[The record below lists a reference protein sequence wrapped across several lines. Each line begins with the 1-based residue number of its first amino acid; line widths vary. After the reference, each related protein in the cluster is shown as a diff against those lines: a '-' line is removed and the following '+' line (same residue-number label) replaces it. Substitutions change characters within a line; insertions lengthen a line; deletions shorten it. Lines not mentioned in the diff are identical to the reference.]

1 MLRLS
6 LWSVVTNLSQEQS
19 IYSSHESVHS
29 RGWHVLHTPP
39 SSRAA
44 TANEAQ
50 AIMKSM
56 SPGAAKAF
64 CELLLRGS
72 TFNGRACLFKF
83 NGTTA
88 PFRRAPRRVPVVAA
102 AADHLPSPERLC
114 ERPGLVLLLA
124 ASPGNNGSNVLA
136 QEIAMPFLRLC
147 TRLLAAP
154 VDARVSSGLHVVAP
168 AVSVPDH
175 AMPVAPLAGATAVAE
190 QCDAPIDENRSSGI
204 VRRESRFIFRDW
216 MNFSLAAA
224 CDKFAAPLAND
235 SGDTLYGGALR
246 CAAPSATCNVSSPA
260 RCDTAECDAAAC
272 DALPP

>member
-19 IYSSHESVHS
+19 LYSSHESVHS

-136 QEIAMPFLRLC
+136 QEIAMHFSRLC

-168 AVSVPDH
+168 TALSACLITPC
-175 AMPVAPLAGATAVAE
+175 PLRPLQAPPPSPGSAT
-190 QCDAPIDENRSSGI
+190 PRSTRI
-204 VRRESRFIFRDW
+204 VRRESFVANRD
-216 MNFSLAAA
+216 
-224 CDKFAAPLAND
+224 
-235 SGDTLYGGALR
+235 LY
-246 CAAPSATCNVSSPA
+246 SAIG
-260 RCDTAECDAAAC
+260 
-272 DALPP
+272 